1 MSEWTLD
8 LGFKTENSQPRGGVF
23 KSWHCQ
29 LDESDARYDIEKS
42 NKLS

>member
-1 MSEWTLD
+1 MA
-8 LGFKTENSQPRGGVF
+8 FKAENSRPRVGVF